1 MINIKPVQV
10 FTNYGPKLAVKFNLN
25 SIDDD
30 LQSFCK
36 FQYFLCDE
44 NGASLYS
51 GNLTMNEPDYS
62 LWNSGTNIN
71 QDAYVWATTEL
82 GLTIIP

>member
-1 MINIKPVQV
+1 MVNIQHVQV

-30 LQSFCK
+30 LRSFCK

-44 NGASLYS
+44 NETPLYS

-62 LWNSGTNIN
+62 LWNADSDIN
-71 QDAYVWATTEL
+71 QSAYIWATTEL
-82 GLTIIP
+82 GLTIIN